1 MKVFVIPLL
10 GIMFITLIT
19 SSIPYITADAP
30 VGNDISFEDADK
42 LNVVTTKDSKYEI
55 YLHVLVRNAQE
66 ELISMAETLPCQ
78 SGNYC
83 SEYFDHEVTDYA
95 FDSLGK
101 KEIVTIDNI
110 KYEKIQFSDSYGL
123 TADTITFHNQY
134 LFDMYDREP
143 TGRWVIEICGEAL
156 NKFGFECAKIF
167 QSRTSIVWLEL
178 GDVTTSNWTILKKI
192 N

>member
-1 MKVFVIPLL
+1 MRIFVISLL
-10 GIMFITLIT
+10 GIIFVTMIT
-19 SSIPYITADAP
+19 SSIPHIIADEL
-30 VGNDISFEDADK
+30 D
-42 LNVVTTKDSKYEI
+42 VVTTENSKYEI
-55 YLHVLVRNAQE
+55 YLHVLVRNAQG
-66 ELISMAETLPCQ
+66 ELISIAETLPCK
-78 SGNYC
+78 SGDYC
-83 SEYFDHEVTDYA
+83 SEYMDHEVTDYA
-95 FDSLGK
+95 FYKLGK
-101 KEIVTIDNI
+101 KEIVNI

>member
-1 MKVFVIPLL
+1 MRIFVISLL
-10 GIMFITLIT
+10 GIIFVTLIT
-19 SSIPYITADAP
+19 SSIPHIIADEL
-30 VGNDISFEDADK
+30 D
-42 LNVVTTKDSKYEI
+42 VVTTEDSKYEI
-55 YLHVLVRNAQE
+55 YLHVLVRNAQG
-66 ELISMAETLPCQ
+66 ELISVAETLPCE
-78 SGNYC
+78 SGDYC
-83 SEYFDHEVTDYA
+83 SEYMDHEVTDYA
-95 FDSLGK
+95 FDKLGK
-101 KEIVTIDNI
+101 KEIVTVDNI

-143 TGRWVIEICGEAL
+143 AGRWVVEICGEAL

-167 QSRTSIVWLEL
+167 QSRTSIVWLEV

>member
-30 VGNDISFEDADK
+30 VGNDISFEDVDK

-55 YLHVLVRNAQE
+55 YLHVLVRNAQG
-66 ELISMAETLPCQ
+66 ELINVAETLPCE
-78 SGNYC
+78 SGDYC
-83 SEYFDHEVTDYA
+83 SEYMDHEVTDYA
-95 FDSLGK
+95 FNKLGK
-101 KEIVTIDNI
+101 KEIVTVDNI
-110 KYEKIQFSDSYGL
+110 KYEKIQFSDSHSQ
-123 TADTITFHNQY
+123 TADIVTYHKQY

-143 TGRWVIEICGEAL
+143 TGRWIVEICGEVL
-156 NKFGFECAKIF
+156 NEFGFECFQIF
-167 QSRTSIVWLEL
+167 QSRTSIVWLEVD
-178 GDVTTSNWTILKKI
+178 DVTTANWTILKKI